1 MTESQLLD
9 LWKHS
14 LETVVMVAG
23 PCLVA
28 ALTVGLTVA
37 VFQAATQLQETVL
50 SFAPKLVALGLILA
64 TCGPWLLQRLGQNAR
79 TSFSAIEELSRAHR

>member
-9 LWKHS
+9 LWRHS

-23 PCLVA
+23 PCLLT

-37 VFQAATQLQETVL
+37 VFQAATQLQEAVL
-50 SFAPKLVALGLILA
+50 SFAPKLVALGVILA
-64 TCGPWLLQRLGQNAR
+64 LGGPWLLHRLGENAR
-79 TSFSAIEELSRAHR
+79 TSFTAIEELSRAHR